1 LECGGQAQRDTV
13 LDRLD
18 EKTPKSTDPK
28 RRRRFALP
36 AHSKKSPHVKVS
48 DEMWKFAN
56 PIKHPIPETKWP
68 TADEARQSI
77 LFRPIR
83 IGLLTL
89 DSRTWVPAMVPWRA
103 TADGLV
109 TKDNLDWYRRFAAG
123 RPGAIVVEA
132 TGIRDI
138 PSGPLLRI
146 SHDRFLPGLQ
156 QLVETVREASQGH
169 TKLFIQI
176 IDFLAVKR
184 RPEPQKYFQIFLQIT
199 ARHRHAL
206 AELTQDPSW
215 MEADEFTVR
224 AFLSQAED
232 PILDRVL
239 DESELES
246 LRFGYRERV
255 TDTQLPHVRDLPQVL
270 PGIFADAA
278 RRARAVGFDGVELH
292 YAHAYTMAGF
302 LSALNTR
309 ADGYGGPRENRVRL
323 PLEVYRAVRKAV
335 GEDYVIGTRFLG
347 DEVIAGG
354 NRIDDAV
361 YFGVE
366 FAKAGMNYLS
376 ISKGGKFEDA
386 EQPKIGQA
394 VYPYTGHSGYE
405 CMPTTLSDERGP
417 FGRAVPLVAKIK
429 HALHAAGLNTP
440 VVATG
445 GITTFTQAEA
455 ILQNGDADVAGLA
468 RQALADP
475 DWFIKVRL
483 GRGDEIRR
491 CTYTNYCEALDQAHR
506 QVTCKLWDRKEL
518 DEAGIAMAEDGRR
531 RLLPPAWKR

>member
-1 LECGGQAQRDTV
+1 
-13 LDRLD
+13 
-18 EKTPKSTDPK
+18 
-28 RRRRFALP
+28 
-36 AHSKKSPHVKVS
+36 
-48 DEMWKFAN
+48 MWKFAN
-56 PIKHPIPETKWP
+56 PIKHPIPPTRWP
-68 TADEARQSI
+68 TADEAATSLLYQ
-77 LFRPIR
+77 PIR
-83 IGLLTL
+83 FDSLTL
-89 DSRTWVPAMVPWRA
+89 GARTWVPAMVPWRA
-103 TADGLV
+103 TEDGFV
-109 TKDNLDWYRRFAAG
+109 TQDNLDWYRRFAAG
-123 RPGAIVVEA
+123 RPAALVVEA

-146 SHDRFLPGLQ
+146 SHDRFLPGLRE
-156 QLVETVREASQGH
+156 LVETVREASACQ

-184 RPEPQKYFQIFLQIT
+184 RPDPSKYFQRFLEIT
-199 ARHRHAL
+199 KDHRSAI
-206 AELTQDPSW
+206 AELTQDLNW
-215 MEADEFTVR
+215 MDADETKLR
-224 AFLSQAED
+224 AFLNDAPD
-232 PILDRVL
+232 AIIDHVL
-239 DESELES
+239 NERELES

-255 TDTQLPHVRDLPQVL
+255 TDLHLSHVRELPQVL

-278 RRARAVGFDGVELH
+278 RRGREAGFDGVELH

-309 ADGYGGPRENRVRL
+309 HDGYGGPRENRVRL
-323 PLEVYRAVRKAV
+323 PLEVYRAVRKTV
-335 GEDYVIGTRFLG
+335 GDDYVVGVRFLG

-354 NRIDDAV
+354 NRIDDAA

-366 FAKAGMNYLS
+366 FAKAGMDYLS

-386 EQPKIGQA
+386 EQPKLGQA
-394 VYPYTGHSGYE
+394 VYPYTGQSGYE

-417 FGRAVPLVAKIK
+417 FGRSVPLVARIK
-429 HALHAAGLNTP
+429 RAVNAAGFSTP

-445 GITTFTQAEA
+445 GITTFEQAEG
-455 ILQNGDADVAGLA
+455 ILRRGEADIVGLA

-475 DWFIKVRL
+475 DWFVKVKL

-518 DEAGIAMAEDGRR
+518 DEPAITMAADGRR
-531 RLLPPAWKR
+531 RLLPPKWER